1 MKVVDWAGFTVYM
14 KLMMQIIMINCTQIS
29 TNLPLKFQMTSQKRR
44 LLQIQVIF
52 LMIFL
57 VNKH

>member
-1 MKVVDWAGFTVYM
+1 VVIWAGFTVYM
-14 KLMMQIIMINCTQIS
+14 KLIMQIIMVNCTQIS
-29 TNLPLKFQMTSQKRR
+29 TNLTLKFQMTSQKRK
-44 LLQIQVIF
+44 LLQIQVIS